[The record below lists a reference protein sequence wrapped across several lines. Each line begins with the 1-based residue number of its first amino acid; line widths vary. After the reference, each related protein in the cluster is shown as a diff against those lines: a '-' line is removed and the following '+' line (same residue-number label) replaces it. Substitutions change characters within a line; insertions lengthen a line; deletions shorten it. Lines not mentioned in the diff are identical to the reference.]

1 MAWYKRTTSI
11 WIAYVLAAS
20 GVGIGAGAV
29 AFVTTDGHWLA
40 SVTSGFFATAVLIA
54 AKLEDDK

>member
-1 MAWYKRTTSI
+1 MR
-11 WIAYVLAAS
+11 WIAYFLAAS

-29 AFVTTDGHWLA
+29 AFVTTEGHWFA